1 MLLVIQA
8 KENLVLTLGMNYQ
21 KILRES
27 NFQMKTINLIMMR
40 IKKKLEFDNENKLI
54 NIENIKFE
62 QGVN

>member
-54 NIENIKFE
+54 NIENIKFD

>member
-8 KENLVLTLGMNYQ
+8 KEDFVLTLGMNYQ

-54 NIENIKFE
+54 NIENIKFD
-62 QGVN
+62 QVVN